1 MELAKVPGATA
12 LIFNSVSLAAIL
24 LDNPSVAT
32 LWLPVTFEAV
42 FLGLTLVDIGP
53 VEKNNGAGK
62 AKGSGAPGSLGLRFY
77 AIAAGLGFLALGI
90 LTFIW
95 FLRRGTGFAILG
107 GAFALGFA
115 YVSFLA
121 IRGSLLAGKAERSG
135 D

>member
-1 MELAKVPGATA
+1 MKHWSWLRYLALTA
-12 LIFNSVSLAAIL
+12 LIFNSFSLAAIL

-32 LWLPVTFEAV
+32 LWLPITFEAV
-42 FLGLTLVDIGP
+42 FLGMTLVEIRP
-53 VEKNNGAGK
+53 AGQTN
-62 AKGSGAPGSLGLRFY
+62 GSGTSSSLGLRVY
-77 AIAAGLGFLALGI
+77 AIVASLGFLALGI

-95 FLRRGTGFAILG
+95 FLRQGTGFAILG

-121 IRGSLLAGKAERSG
+121 IRGSLLAGKAERSA